1 MITENSDAVSNKMN
15 GVQMQDQNKEYEY
28 YDEEDNEVEVEDYN
42 NQNHQM
48 SS

>member
-1 MITENSDAVSNKMN
+1 MITENSDVVSNKMN
-15 GVQMQDQNKEYEY
+15 GAQMQDQNKEYEY

>member
-1 MITENSDAVSNKMN
+1 
-15 GVQMQDQNKEYEY
+15 MQDQNKEYEY